1 MAELTQETLSEET
14 QFALKKAEQIAS
26 AIEKKLEGYK
36 TYVRLCQSVEYSFIE
51 IGIRK
56 NGDVPANE
64 KQIAYSQTW
73 FEEMKTTELTLTRAK
88 RMLNEVRTHLGIE
101 QE

>member
-1 MAELTQETLSEET
+1 MTEPTQEPLSEET
-14 QFALKKAEQIAS
+14 QFALKKAEQIAA
-26 AIEKKLEGYK
+26 AIEKKLVGYK
-36 TYVRLCQSVEYSFIE
+36 TYVRLCQSTEYSFIE

-64 KQIAYSQTW
+64 KQVAYGQTW
-73 FEEMKTTELTLTRAK
+73 FEEMKTTELTLARAN
-88 RMLNEVRTHLGIE
+88 RMLNEVRIHLGMG